1 MNLSEQKFRSKIM
14 SASQIKKDA
23 DFRMKKSVENI
34 QNEFNKIRTGR
45 ASPALLDTVKVE
57 YYGTVV
63 PLAQAATITIPEPRL
78 IAIQPWD
85 KNMIPEIE
93 KAILKSE
100 LGLTPSNDG
109 TFVRLPIPQLSEERR
124 NDLVRLVKKFAEEG
138 RIAVR
143 NIRRDANDH
152 LKKMQKDHEIS
163 EDELSIELDETQEM
177 TDKHIKEIDELLE
190 KKEKE
195 ILEV

>member
-1 MNLSEQKFRSKIM
+1 M

-23 DFRMKKSVENI
+23 DHRMKKSAENI
-34 QNEFNKIRTGR
+34 HQEFNKIRTGR
-45 ASPALLDTVKVE
+45 ATPALLDGVKVE
-57 YYGTVV
+57 YYGAVV
-63 PLAQAATITIPEPRL
+63 PLSQAATISIPEPRL

-85 KNMIPEIE
+85 KNMIAEIE
-93 KAILKSE
+93 KAVLKSD

-124 NDLVRLVKKFAEEG
+124 NDLVRLVKKFAEDG

-152 LKKMQKDHEIS
+152 LKKLQKDHEIS
-163 EDELSIELDETQEM
+163 EDELSIELDDTQEM
-177 TDKHIKEIDELLE
+177 TNKHIKEIDELLE

>member
-1 MNLSEQKFRSKIM
+1 M
-14 SASQIKKDA
+14 SASHIKKDA
-23 DFRMKKSVENI
+23 EHRMKKSVETI

-45 ASPALLDTVKVE
+45 ATPALLDSVKVE
-57 YYGTVV
+57 YYGAVV
-63 PLAQAATITIPEPRL
+63 PLSQASTITTPEPRL

-85 KNMIPEIE
+85 KNMIAEIE
-93 KAILKSE
+93 KAILKSD

-124 NDLVRLVKKFAEEG
+124 NDLVRLVKKFAEDG

-143 NIRRDANDH
+143 NVRRDANDH
-152 LKKMQKDHEIS
+152 LKRLQKDHEMS
-163 EDELSIELDETQEM
+163 EDELSIELDETQES
-177 TDKHIKEIDELLE
+177 TNKYIKDIDELLGR
-190 KKEKE
+190 KEKE

>member
-1 MNLSEQKFRSKIM
+1 M
-14 SASQIKKDA
+14 SASPIKKDA
-23 DFRMKKSVENI
+23 DHRMKKSVENI

-45 ASPALLDTVKVE
+45 ATPALLDGVKVE

-63 PLAQAATITIPEPRL
+63 PLTQASTITIPEPRL

-85 KNMIPEIE
+85 KNMIAEIE
-93 KAILKSE
+93 RAILKSD

-124 NDLVRLVKKFAEEG
+124 NDLVKLVKKFAEDG
-138 RIAVR
+138 RIAIR

-152 LKKMQKDHEIS
+152 LKKLQKDHEMS

-177 TDKHIKEIDELLE
+177 TDKHIKEIDE
-190 KKEKE
+190 KKY
-195 ILEV
+195 

>member
-1 MNLSEQKFRSKIM
+1 M

-23 DFRMKKSVENI
+23 NHRMKKSVENI

-45 ASPALLDTVKVE
+45 ATPALLDTVKVE

-63 PLAQAATITIPEPRL
+63 PLAQASTISIPEPRL

-124 NDLVRLVKKFAEEG
+124 NDLVKLVKKFAEEG
-138 RIAVR
+138 RIAIR
-143 NIRRDANDH
+143 NVRRDANDH
-152 LKKMQKDHEIS
+152 LKKLQKDHEMS
-163 EDELSIELDETQEM
+163 EDELSIELDDTQEM

>member
-1 MNLSEQKFRSKIM
+1 M
-14 SASQIKKDA
+14 SANQIKKDA
-23 DFRMKKSVENI
+23 EHRMKKSVENI

-45 ASPALLDTVKVE
+45 ATPALLDGVKVE
-57 YYGTVV
+57 YYGSAV
-63 PLAQAATITIPEPRL
+63 PLSQASTITIPEPRL
-78 IAIQPWD
+78 LAIQPWD
-85 KNMIPEIE
+85 KNMIAEIE
-93 KAILKSE
+93 KAILKSD

-124 NDLVRLVKKFAEEG
+124 NDLVRLVKKFAEDG

-143 NIRRDANDH
+143 NVRRDANDH
-152 LKKMQKDHEIS
+152 LKKLQKDHEIS

-177 TDKHIKEIDELLE
+177 TDQHIKEIDELLAR
-190 KKEKE
+190 KEKE

>member
-1 MNLSEQKFRSKIM
+1 M

>member
-1 MNLSEQKFRSKIM
+1 MDVKQL
-14 SASQIKKDA
+14 KKDA
-23 DFRMKKSVENI
+23 DHRMNRAVENI
-34 QNEFNKIRTGR
+34 QQEFAKIRTGR
-45 ASPALLDTVKVE
+45 ATPVLLDGIKVS
-57 YYGTVV
+57 YYGSTV

-85 KNMIPEIE
+85 RNMISEIE
-93 KAILKSE
+93 KVILKSD

-109 TFVRLPIPQLSEERR
+109 TFIRIPVPELSEERR
-124 NDLVRLVKKFAEEG
+124 KDLARLVKKFAEEG
-138 RIAVR
+138 RIAIR
-143 NIRRDANDH
+143 NVRRDVNDH

-163 EDELSIELDETQEM
+163 EDELSVVLDETQEI
-177 TDKHIKEIDELLE
+177 TDRHIGEIDELLE

>member
-1 MNLSEQKFRSKIM
+1 M
-14 SASQIKKDA
+14 SARHIKKDA
-23 DFRMKKSVENI
+23 EHRMKKSVETI

-45 ASPALLDTVKVE
+45 ATPALLDSVKVE
-57 YYGTVV
+57 YYGAVV
-63 PLAQAATITIPEPRL
+63 PLSQASTITTPEPRL

-85 KNMIPEIE
+85 KNMIAEIE
-93 KAILKSE
+93 KAILKSD

-124 NDLVRLVKKFAEEG
+124 NDLVRLVKKFAEDG

-143 NIRRDANDH
+143 NVRRDANDH
-152 LKKMQKDHEIS
+152 LKRLQKDHEMS
-163 EDELSIELDETQEM
+163 EDELSIELDETQES
-177 TDKHIKEIDELLE
+177 TNKYIKDIDELLGR
-190 KKEKE
+190 KEKE

>member
-1 MNLSEQKFRSKIM
+1 M

-23 DFRMKKSVENI
+23 DHRMKKSVENI
-34 QNEFNKIRTGR
+34 QQEFNKIRTGR
-45 ASPALLDTVKVE
+45 ATPALLDTVKVE
-57 YYGTVV
+57 YYGSVV
-63 PLAQAATITIPEPRL
+63 PLSQAATISIPEPRL

-85 KNMIPEIE
+85 KNMIAEIE
-93 KAILKSE
+93 KAILKSD
-100 LGLTPSNDG
+100 LDLTPSNDG

-124 NDLVRLVKKFAEEG
+124 NDLVKLVKKFAEDG

-143 NIRRDANDH
+143 NVRRDANDH
-152 LKKMQKDHEIS
+152 LKKLQKDHEIS
-163 EDELSIELDETQEM
+163 EDELSIELDDTQEM